1 MLSMSMW
8 NLSDSI
14 LPSNFFEIEKVYSL
28 LCMLPWF
35 EPNVFTTPL
44 PTFYWLIRLIKIKLR
59 YLSDAGAGAGAG
71 WAVMAWKFLN
81 SLFSRFSCWAMIN
94 SSGSL
99 GHYSAVRGHLTN
111 TSIQQMKTSKCWCF
125 NAFLSLLDFRPESW
139 RDAVLPTNW
148 LKVGLYF
155 EGFPEM

>member
-14 LPSNFFEIEKVYSL
+14 LPSKFFEIEKEYSL

-94 SSGSL
+94 SSGSRP

-125 NAFLSLLDFRPESW
+125 NFSRQIFFVAFRPKS
-139 RDAVLPTNW
+139 RYNL
-148 LKVGLYF
+148 VGR
-155 EGFPEM
+155 GSSH

>member
-1 MLSMSMW
+1 MKSFGFNIAFKTIGDWEGVLVALHAS
-8 NLSDSI
+8 
-14 LPSNFFEIEKVYSL
+14 
-28 LCMLPWF
+28 
-35 EPNVFTTPL
+35 
-44 PTFYWLIRLIKIKLR
+44 LIRAQCFYYSPAHFLLVNTINKNQITILIWCGCWCWWL
-59 YLSDAGAGAGAG
+59 AAGAG

-125 NAFLSLLDFRPESW
+125 NFSRQFFFVAFRPKS
-139 RDAVLPTNW
+139 RYNL
-148 LKVGLYF
+148 VGR
-155 EGFPEM
+155 GSSH